1 LKRVKRA
8 KMIEKRLL
16 WGFILFTCSVSG
28 QIKGIVK
35 DSLSGKPIPFV
46 NIWVQ
51 NENIGSTSE
60 ENGSFQINTTDKG
73 KKLIF
78 STLGFEK
85 KIIKASDASVVYLK
99 PAAYLLN
106 EVVISKSIGTRETE
120 IGKSKTEIYQAFDN
134 GPKIDTKFFPYSQSY
149 KRTKYLKKVSIYSD
163 SRIENAIIKIHFY
176 NVDANGYPAEEL
188 TDKDFVVT
196 VKKGTRTNWF
206 DLTKFNLKFPKNGLF
221 VGFEKLMI
229 EKNKTE
235 KTITDSN
242 TNLTQIQKTYF
253 PFVLYNYVERE
264 FLFTFS
270 GGKWNRQAHQNEKGS
285 FEKMMINEPVITLIL
300 SN

>member
-1 LKRVKRA
+1 
-8 KMIEKRLL
+8 MTDKRLFL
-16 WGFILFTCSVSG
+16 ALVLITFSLSA
-28 QIKGIVK
+28 QIKGVVK
-35 DSLSGKPIPFV
+35 DSLSGNPIPFV

-60 ENGSFQINTTDKG
+60 ENGTFQINTTEKG

-106 EVVISKSIGTRETE
+106 EVVISKSIGTKETE
-120 IGKSKTEIYQAFDN
+120 IGKTKTEIYQAFDN
-134 GPKIDTKFFPYSQSY
+134 GPKIDTKFFPYFPSY

-163 SRIENAIIKIHFY
+163 SRIENASIKIHFY

-235 KTITDSN
+235 KSITDSN
-242 TNLTQIQKTYF
+242 TNITQIQKTYF

>member
-1 LKRVKRA
+1 
-8 KMIEKRLL
+8 MIAKRLFL
-16 WGFILFTCSVSG
+16 ALALVTFSLSA

-35 DSLSGKPIPFV
+35 DSLTGKPIPYV

-60 ENGSFQINTTDKG
+60 ENGTFFINTTEKG

-78 STLGFEK
+78 STLGYEK
-85 KIIKASDASVVYLK
+85 KIINASEASEVNLK
-99 PAAYLLN
+99 LAAYLLN
-106 EVVISKSIGTRETE
+106 EVVISKSIGTKTVE
-120 IGKSKTEIYQAFDN
+120 IGKNKNEMYQAFDN
-134 GPKIDTKFFPYSQSY
+134 GPKIDTKYFPYLSSY
-149 KRTKYLKKVSIYSD
+149 KKTKYLKQVSIYTD

-176 NVDANGYPAEEL
+176 NVDSNGFPAEEL
-188 TDKDFVVT
+188 MEKDFVVT
-196 VKKGTRTNWF
+196 VKKGTRINRF
-206 DLTKFNLKFPKNGLF
+206 DLTALNLKFPKNGLF

-242 TNLTQIQKTYF
+242 TNITQVQKTYF
-253 PFVLYNYVERE
+253 PFVLYNYVERD
-264 FLFTFS
+264 FLYTFS
-270 GGKWNRQAHQNEKGS
+270 GGKWNRQSNQSENGLT
-285 FEKMMINEPVITLIL
+285 EKMKINEPVITLIL